1 MTTNNSSMT
10 GAQLDEK
17 QIFDLAEAEDAKL
30 RAKAGKSY
38 SQGALVRKRF
48 FRHRAPWE

>member
-1 MTTNNSSMT
+1 MTTNNSSTT

-30 RAKAGKSY
+30 RAKADELDQVAAKY
-38 SQGALVRKRF
+38 KIK
-48 FRHRAPWE
+48 

>member
-1 MTTNNSSMT
+1 MTTNNSSTT

-38 SQGALVRKRF
+38 PRV
-48 FRHRAPWE
+48 PWSASGSSATRQR